1 MAKKKYNGYLSLTW
15 AGCKMIGGNR
25 YFQMMRTVVYLRVLS
40 KRNDCYSG
48 PTHSKMVSS
57 GLQNVII
64 HYQLEIQILKWKLES
79 MNLKFPSNFPA
90 L

>member
-1 MAKKKYNGYLSLTW
+1 M
-15 AGCKMIGGNR
+15 
-25 YFQMMRTVVYLRVLS
+25 YLRVLS

-64 HYQLEIQILKWKLES
+64 HYQLEIQILKWNSQILDNRQLMQFIN
-79 MNLKFPSNFPA
+79 MNRTDLGNIH
-90 L
+90 